1 MLNKEFLDWQEETF
15 KAIEL
20 WTIRL
25 KNEALKQ
32 DTYKGAINYLDINY
46 PSPICTH
53 EGSPSEQFQS
63 VIRSMFDEAKK
74 MVYDEAQ
81 SQEIKHVRIKN
92 LSKRF
97 NSTHN

>member
-46 PSPICTH
+46 PSPICAH
-53 EGSPSEQFQS
+53 EGSPSEQF
-63 VIRSMFDEAKK
+63 RSMFDEAKK

-97 NSTHN
+97 NSVHN

>member
-1 MLNKEFLDWQEETF
+1 MINKEFLDWQEETF
-15 KAIEL
+15 KTIEL

-46 PSPICTH
+46 PSPICAH

-63 VIRSMFDEAKK
+63 VIRSMFEEAKK

-81 SQEIKHVRIKN
+81 SQEIKHGKSN
-92 LSKRF
+92 
-97 NSTHN
+97 